1 MTVTDAEASPAARF
15 KHGPDRRVRRRV
27 DFLRIQSVGERAS
40 TRHFVLLVA
49 RREAEGATAK
59 TPPPSRL
66 GVVVTKKV
74 GNAVQRSRVKRLCR
88 EAFRTWPDLVPD
100 GIDLVVIARTGAHEL
115 DLAKVRAEWKGAHRT
130 LSERCR
136 VALSRETPGERRPKA
151 SSSARTKAPK

>member
-1 MTVTDAEASPAARF
+1 MTVTPAVEASPRF
-15 KHGPDRRVRRRV
+15 KHGPDRRVRRRAE
-27 DFLRIQSVGERAS
+27 FLRIQAVGERAS

-49 RREAEGATAK
+49 RREPDPAGL
-59 TPPPSRL
+59 PSRL

-100 GIDLVVIARTGAHEL
+100 GIDLVVIARSGAHEL
-115 DLAKVRAEWKGAHRT
+115 DLAKVRAEWKGAHRS
-130 LSERCR
+130 LRERCR
-136 VALSRETPGERRPKA
+136 VALSRETPGERGPKA

>member
-1 MTVTDAEASPAARF
+1 MIPEAARVRF
-15 KHGPDRRVRRRV
+15 KHGPERRVRRRAE
-27 DFLRIQSVGERAS
+27 FLRIQAVGERAS

-49 RREAEGATAK
+49 RREVAPGA
-59 TPPPSRL
+59 PLPPSRL

-115 DLAKVRAEWKGAHRT
+115 DLAKVQAEWKGAHRA
-130 LSERCR
+130 LRERCR
-136 VALSRETPGERRPKA
+136 VCLSRETPGESRPKA